1 MDSTKDLPLVESD
14 PRWLSSIASLET
26 QMETYRKLENTGASQ
41 AQIDAA
47 AERINATIHTISGRA
62 PPSYP
67 DIQSS
72 PGHQTEFYPCAP
84 VDETSPQSTQ
94 PSHLGYPFQASTSP
108 RSPRSTAQQGNRL
121 SKLHRPARDV
131 FFDDGSNNLPS
142 SGSGAPKKRNPVVR
156 VARGMLV
163 VTVAPLAAAGMGLYV
178 CGMALEG
185 AAEVLKGIGSLG
197 KLAMVNVRG
206 KDKHASA
213 SPRH

>member
-1 MDSTKDLPLVESD
+1 MDYNKDLPLTESD
-14 PRWLSSIASLET
+14 PRWISSITSLEG
-26 QMETYRKLENTGASQ
+26 QMDAYRQLANTGAPQ
-41 AQIDAA
+41 AQLDAA

-67 DIQSS
+67 DTSFSSGPAMLSEPQKQFRQSPS
-72 PGHQTEFYPCAP
+72 PPHVTYQVP
-84 VDETSPQSTQ
+84 VPAKNPSQSTTQ
-94 PSHLGYPFQASTSP
+94 KSK
-108 RSPRSTAQQGNRL
+108 L

-131 FFDDGSNNLPS
+131 FFEDGSEAPPS
-142 SGSGAPKKRNPVVR
+142 NESGVRKKRNPAVR

-197 KLAMVNVRG
+197 KLAMVSARG
-206 KDKHASA
+206 KDKRAA
-213 SPRH
+213 